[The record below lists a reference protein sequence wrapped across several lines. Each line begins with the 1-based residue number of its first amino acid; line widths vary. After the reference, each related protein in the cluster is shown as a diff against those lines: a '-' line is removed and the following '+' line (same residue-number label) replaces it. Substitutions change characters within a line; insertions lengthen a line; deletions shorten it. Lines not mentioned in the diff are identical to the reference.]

1 MNKGIKT
8 LLGIALTMMCGA
20 SRAQISVAPSNDAIL
35 TEGRTILKNDV
46 RHYCYPGTGFT
57 IHFSGKGDV
66 SAKLKTNAGYY
77 AVSIDG
83 GSFSKFSTHN
93 RPEGIQ
99 DFKIASGL
107 SSGEHTI
114 KLMLVT
120 EEYGRYPEFHGFS
133 LSDNSAKI
141 LKPDTK
147 KRLKIEF
154 IGNSITCGYGN
165 EASCKEDHFADSTS
179 NFAKSFAGLTI
190 KNLNAISMVVA
201 RSGIGIYKNYGDTI
215 TGSEW
220 PMPRAYEK
228 ALLYDRETPWD
239 FASWKPDVVVV
250 GLGTND
256 LSENNYSQEKFR
268 VAYAEFIKN
277 IRKHYPSA
285 KIVLLNSPMLHY
297 EQSGELMIAITNTM
311 NAIYATGDTKISNF
325 QFQELQDDSQYG
337 ADWHPNAKFDAEM
350 ARYFSHYIKTEVAK
364 TFFKEKKGKE
374 D

>member
-1 MNKGIKT
+1 MSIT
-8 LLGIALTMMCGA
+8 FGA
-20 SRAQISVAPSNDAIL
+20 SWAQVNVSPSNANIL
-35 TEGRTILKNDV
+35 TEGRTLLKNDT
-46 RHYCYPGTGFT
+46 RHYCYPGTAFT
-57 IHFSGKGDV
+57 IHFSGKGGV
-66 SAKLKTNAGYY
+66 SAQLKANSGYY

-83 GSFSKFSTHN
+83 GGFKKFSTHN
-93 RPEGIQ
+93 QPDGIME
-99 DFKIASGL
+99 FSIADGL
-107 SSGEHTI
+107 AQGEHTI

-120 EEYGRYPEFHGFS
+120 EEYGRYPEFHGFK
-133 LSDNSAKI
+133 LSDSNAKI
-141 LKPDTK
+141 LKPNTK

-220 PMPRAYEK
+220 PMPRVYEN
-228 ALLYDRETPWD
+228 ALINDNNTPWD
-239 FASWKPDVVVV
+239 FSTWKPDVVVV

-256 LSENNYSQEKFR
+256 LSEHNYNKEKFR

-277 IRKHYPSA
+277 IRTHYPSA

-297 EQSGELMIAITNTM
+297 EQSGELMTAINNTI
-311 NAIYATGDTKISNF
+311 NAMLTGQDSKIF
-325 QFQELQDDSQYG
+325 RFDFQELQEDSQYG
-337 ADWHPNAKFDAEM
+337 ADWHPNAKFDADM
-350 ARYFSHYIKTEVAK
+350 ARYFTHFIKKTVAPN
-364 TFFKEKKGKE
+364 FFKEKEK